1 MSRGWCVIALVCIHL
16 SAYAQTYRRGEINLE
31 NLVEE
36 LFAQQREDQDYEDLY
51 ENVLQLLL
59 NPLDLNKATEEE
71 LKSLFILLPHQV
83 QALVNHRKKYG
94 KLISIYELQAVEGFD
109 LLVIERLL
117 PFVSLGDNLQKQLPF
132 WERLRESRDSYFI
145 VRASRVL
152 ETRRGFTPPDTLSN
166 GRLTSRYMGDPNS
179 LYGRFRIQQAKDFS
193 MGFTIDKDA
202 GEQFIWDR
210 STQRYGFNF
219 FSYHL
224 TLYNRGK
231 FKTIQLGDYQLQTGQ
246 GLVFGAGFSP
256 GKGAETITTVRRS
269 TVGIRPYTAA
279 LEFGFFRGAAL
290 TYRKGLVDMTI
301 LASHVPRDGN
311 LSLEADTVEQARNFI
326 SSLQTS
332 GLHRTPT
339 EISYRKQATE
349 SNLGANVH
357 FQSVDRSFQAGVNSL
372 FSRFSQ
378 PFERNLQ
385 RYNQFEFR
393 GQENHIHS
401 LYFGYNFQNHYI
413 FGETAISK
421 SGGTG
426 TVLGLMSSLHPQ
438 LAFSMVWR
446 KFDRNFHSFYGN
458 AFGESSRPI
467 NETGLYMGLN
477 YKVNQQW
484 SMSFYY
490 DYFKFPWLRFRVYA
504 PSSGHEWLSR
514 VQYKPSRKILLF
526 AQIREESKARNL
538 RMSDNSTNFYLL
550 DQGRRY
556 NYVVNLDMGI
566 NRHFSIKSR
575 VMGSSFHFNQ
585 QTTRGFAISQDLNI
599 DYQRWRISSRFA
611 LFDTDDF
618 DNRQF
623 LFERNVLWL
632 FSIPALNGQ
641 GLRYYL
647 LGQYK
652 LGQRITCWA
661 RFARTIF
668 TDREII
674 GTGLQQIQGNRQT
687 EVILQVRYQFLR

>member
-1 MSRGWCVIALVCIHL
+1 MKKFWLTLTLLLIQLPAFT
-16 SAYAQTYRRGEINLE
+16 QTYRRGEINLE
-31 NLVEE
+31 NFVEE
-36 LFAQQREDQDYEDLY
+36 LFAQQKEDQDYEDLY

-59 NPLDLNKATEEE
+59 NPLDLNKASEED
-71 LKSLFILLPHQV
+71 LKSIFILLPHQV
-83 QALVNHRKKYG
+83 RALIAHREKFG
-94 KLISIYELQAVEGFD
+94 KFISIYELQAVEGFD
-109 LLVIERLL
+109 LLLIERLL
-117 PFVSLGDNLQKQLPF
+117 PFVQVGDENQKQVPF
-132 WERLRESRDSYFI
+132 WQRVRESRDAYFI
-145 VRASRVL
+145 FRVARVL

-166 GRLTSRYMGDPNS
+166 GRLTSRYLGDPNS

-210 STQRYGFNF
+210 SSQRYGFNF
-219 FSYHL
+219 VSYHL

-231 FKTIQLGDYQLQTGQ
+231 FKAITIGDYQLQVGQ

-269 TVGIRPYTAA
+269 TIGIRPYTAA
-279 LEFGFFRGAAL
+279 LEFGFFRGAAI
-290 TYRKGLVDMTI
+290 TYRKGLVDFTF
-301 LASHVPRDGN
+301 LASHLPRDGR
-311 LSLEADTVEQARNFI
+311 LTILPDTLEQERTFI

-332 GLHRTPT
+332 GLHRTAT
-339 EISYRKQATE
+339 EISARRQATE
-349 SNLGANVH
+349 SNVGANIH
-357 FQSVDRSFQAGVNSL
+357 YQSLDRKFQGGINTL
-372 FSRFSQ
+372 FTSFSQ
-378 PFERNLQ
+378 PFERNWQ

-393 GQENHIHS
+393 GQENHLHS
-401 LYFGYNFQNHYI
+401 AYLGYNFQNHYL

-421 SGGTG
+421 SGGSG

-458 AFGESSRPI
+458 AFSESSRPI

-477 YKVNQQW
+477 YKANNRW

-504 PSSGHEWLSR
+504 PSSGHEWLGR

-526 AQIREESKARNL
+526 AQLREESKARNL
-538 RMSDNSTNFYLL
+538 RAVDNTSNFYLL
-550 DQGRRY
+550 DQGTRY

-566 NRHFSIKSR
+566 NRHFSMKSR

-585 QTTRGFAISQDLNI
+585 RTTRGFAISQDLNV

-652 LGQRITCWA
+652 LGDRITCWA

-668 TDREII
+668 TDRELI
-674 GTGLQQIQGNRQT
+674 GSGLQQIQGNQQT
-687 EVILQVRYQFLR
+687 EVVFQVRYQFLR